1 MRWLSFGEVGESGQ
15 NPSRDSRLASK
26 PSDVVNPVFE
36 RVGLDW
42 LDRGRRGLLRRREQR
57 VHYKCQTAQQYR
69 IAHLRC
75 SINEPDEAQRRI
87 TPAAAF

>member
-1 MRWLSFGEVGESGQ
+1 
-15 NPSRDSRLASK
+15 
-26 PSDVVNPVFE
+26 
-36 RVGLDW
+36 
-42 LDRGRRGLLRRREQR
+42 LLRRREQR